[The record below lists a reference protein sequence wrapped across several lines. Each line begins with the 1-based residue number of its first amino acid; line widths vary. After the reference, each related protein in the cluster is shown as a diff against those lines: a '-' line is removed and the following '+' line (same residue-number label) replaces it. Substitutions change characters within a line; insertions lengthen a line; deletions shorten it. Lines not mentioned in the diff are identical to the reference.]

1 MTDEKERGPL
11 SDMKTEQLMVA
22 RVLFDALKDVL
33 KQGIDGD
40 DFDSEFHDNL
50 EKIEEEISEIDVEL
64 LTRDDIP
71 DPDGGDGS
79 IL

>member
-33 KQGIDGD
+33 KQGVDGD

-71 DPDGGDGS
+71 DPDDGDGS

>member
-71 DPDGGDGS
+71 DPDDGDGS